1 MVAAKAA
8 LDFKHLPLRNR
19 LAIGV
24 LVLCAATIFVTT
36 ILVIFMIIR
45 IQFSRVEEAVSPVE
59 THEAPHAQSLTIPL
73 FEQTYEL
80 QGMSISL
87 GNRNQTLA
95 AYAEFN
101 LVLDCPTKDSKKWME
116 MNRASIRDAIYEAT
130 IAFTVE
136 DFSSP
141 EGFVRMKKSI
151 VDVLKGRFGAHAP
164 REVVVRDWV
173 IR

>member
-8 LDFKHLPLRNR
+8 MGFKNLPVRSR
-19 LAIGV
+19 ITIGV
-24 LVLCAATIFVTT
+24 LVACAATIFITT

-45 IQFSRVEEAVSPVE
+45 IQFSRVEEAVVPLE
-59 THEAPHAQSLTIPL
+59 THEAGAHSASIPL

-80 QGMSISL
+80 QSMSISL

-116 MNRASIRDAIYEAT
+116 MNRASIRDAVYEAT

-151 VDVLKGRFGAHAP
+151 VEVLKGRFGAHAP